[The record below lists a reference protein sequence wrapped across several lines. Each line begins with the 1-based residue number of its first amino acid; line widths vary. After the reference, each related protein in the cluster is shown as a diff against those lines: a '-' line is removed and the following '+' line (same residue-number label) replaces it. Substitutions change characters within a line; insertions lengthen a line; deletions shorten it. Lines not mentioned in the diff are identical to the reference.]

1 MTSCFPGLRSRS
13 GLLAAAPS
21 APRPPLPLRCPPPAP
36 LQSATVTKLFMYSS
50 SFCPFKFCFCV
61 CSAMRQKKACHVC
74 PQVRLACSQVLACR
88 TCCCLSRT
96 LYPSVS
102 AVITLSFQALFPRL
116 LRKCGV
122 AVSIRLVCRKTRQA
136 VSRVLSGMA
145 GICLSGIFTVFFSFF
160 CAGRPVLSSL
170 GPAAVPRPC
179 RIFFPSG
186 CPVPSVIITAGLSCH
201 CPVPWQWRRRGG
213 GFPVVVW
220 RCKRGRK
227 EGLICLRTE
236 KKKKQKKSDF
246 F

>member
-1 MTSCFPGLRSRS
+1 
-13 GLLAAAPS
+13 
-21 APRPPLPLRCPPPAP
+21 
-36 LQSATVTKLFMYSS
+36 
-50 SFCPFKFCFCV
+50 
-61 CSAMRQKKACHVC
+61 MRQKKACHVC

>member
-13 GLLAAAPS
+13 GLLAAPPS

-36 LQSATVTKLFMYSS
+36 LQSATARRLEICLPADSS
-50 SFCPFKFCFCV
+50 SLLPS
-61 CSAMRQKKACHVC
+61 SARQNL
-74 PQVRLACSQVLACR
+74 R
-88 TCCCLSRT
+88 
-96 LYPSVS
+96 
-102 AVITLSFQALFPRL
+102 LSFLNSVCTCHHSVLSGFVYAFAPR
-116 LRKCGV
+116 CGV
-122 AVSIRLVCRKTRQA
+122 AVSARLVCRKTRQA

-201 CPVPWQWRRRGG
+201 CPVPWQWRRRGAVFRWWCG
-213 GFPVVVW
+213 GA
-220 RCKRGRK
+220 K
-227 EGLICLRTE
+227 EGERR
-236 KKKKQKKSDF
+236 D
-246 F
+246 